1 MSQSLLGDSLFPI
14 LSTSSFQSFPLLSAR
29 RFAPTRTIGGHRK
42 NILLL
47 AVSAAAA
54 AQKVATDVWVVTRAT
69 RASAAKLSRR
79 IGAAAAAAAAVAA
92 VLVHKIIMG
101 GRERKMVRERRNWFR
116 KADLLSTAKLQEQ
129 DQCVIAEK

>member
-79 IGAAAAAAAAVAA
+79 IGAAAAAAVAA

>member
-1 MSQSLLGDSLFPI
+1 MSQSLLGGSLFPI

-79 IGAAAAAAAAVAA
+79 IGAAAAAAAVAA

>member
-79 IGAAAAAAAAVAA
+79 IGAAAVAA

-129 DQCVIAEK
+129 D